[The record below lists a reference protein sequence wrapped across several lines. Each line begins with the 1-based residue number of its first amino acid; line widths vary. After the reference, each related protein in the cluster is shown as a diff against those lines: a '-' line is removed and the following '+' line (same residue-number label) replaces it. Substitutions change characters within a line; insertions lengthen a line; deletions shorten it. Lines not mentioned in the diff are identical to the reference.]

1 MQNRVPKLVSQTK
14 SCELASFTEPGT
26 DCTGT
31 RRASTGRP
39 VQLPASAALVT
50 MADIREA
57 AAQRR
62 QRRQNGKE
70 DAETGRKRFLR
81 RAFSSPVREAEEQ
94 EKKRRK
100 LTEEARK
107 AMLVEMAGKLRS
119 RDWKQAGGETRD
131 PKMKC

>member
-14 SCELASFTEPGT
+14 SFELASFTEPGT

-31 RRASTGRP
+31 RRASTAKP
-39 VQLPASAALVT
+39 EQLPARAALVT

-81 RAFSSPVREAEEQ
+81 RAFSPVC
-94 EKKRRK
+94 
-100 LTEEARK
+100 
-107 AMLVEMAGKLRS
+107 
-119 RDWKQAGGETRD
+119 TRICISNT
-131 PKMKC
+131 KERA

>member
-14 SCELASFTEPGT
+14 SFELASFTEPGT

-31 RRASTGRP
+31 RRASTAKP
-39 VQLPASAALVT
+39 EQLPARAALVT

-70 DAETGRKRFLR
+70 NAETGRKRFLR
-81 RAFSSPVREAEEQ
+81 RAFSSPVREAEEL

-100 LTEEARK
+100 LTGEARK
-107 AMLVEMAGKLRS
+107 AMLVEMAAKLKS
-119 RDWKQAGGETRD
+119 RDWNQAGGETRD